1 MMLKI
6 LRRKPKEP
14 MTPRQRYKNGLDC
27 LIGCG
32 MIAAFGVCVVAVAV
46 QSAIEEGLP
55 TVSHWVFL
63 VSVVIGCIGLTYL
76 GLRTAARL
84 IRSLMEHA
92 PIDQE
97 LEAETSSAPL
107 LNTGEVRDSDILDGM
122 PPSLAPLGLR
132 VRPKLK
138 MAATVVTAAITGVAL
153 FLGGL
158 VAAGLIIEAAAG
170 IDDMRTEPGI
180 WITFGVSW
188 TAALVG
194 SFTCYRMAR
203 SMLGFLWSNSLIIY
217 QTLTDPRIEVIK

>member
-32 MIAAFGVCVVAVAV
+32 MIATFGVCVAAVAV

-76 GLRTAARL
+76 CLRAARVT
-84 IRSLMEHA
+84 RKGLMEHA
-92 PIDQE
+92 PVDRE
-97 LEAETSSAPL
+97 LAAETSSAPL
-107 LNTGEVRDSDILDGM
+107 LNTGEVRYSDILDAM

-158 VAAGLIIEAAAG
+158 VAAGLIIEAAAD
-170 IDDMRTEPGI
+170 IDDLRTEPGI

-188 TAALVG
+188 TAALLG
-194 SFTCYRMAR
+194 SFICYRMAR
-203 SMLGFLWSNSLIIY
+203 SMLGFLWSNSLIIH
-217 QTLTDPRIEVIK
+217 QTLTYPRIEVIK